1 MKAQITRLDS
11 SCNGNWDGV
20 EAPPVA
26 ILNTD
31 STLHDRIAY
40 CYGLGGMVAHLADLC
55 RFNDNSDIQR
65 VGALLHH
72 QIQPLM
78 EVLHVI
84 GSSTH
89 PDQLGGRITS
99 SNQ

>member
-11 SCNGNWDGV
+11 GCNGNWDGPS
-20 EAPPVA
+20 AAPVA

-31 STLHDRIAY
+31 STLHERIAY
-40 CYGLGGMVAHLADLC
+40 CYGMSEMIGNLADLC
-55 RFNDNSDIQR
+55 RFDDNADVQR
-65 VGALLHH
+65 VGALLNH
-72 QIQPLM
+72 QIKPLI

-89 PDQLGGRITS
+89 PDNIGAPVQS
-99 SNQ
+99 